1 MSSRDANE
9 IKLDT
14 RAFLVSETDEKGI
27 IQFAND
33 EFCQYAGYTIDE
45 LIGKPHSIVRH
56 PDMPKAAFKDLWQ
69 TVKSGK
75 KWRGFVKNR
84 AKDGRY
90 YWVFATVYPFV
101 SCEGTK
107 GYISCRR
114 VISDMEKE
122 KYEKLY
128 KEMKAKEQ

>member
-1 MSSRDANE
+1 MNE
-9 IKLDT
+9 IQLDT

-27 IQFAND
+27 INFAND
-33 EFCQYAGYTIDE
+33 EFCKYAGYSIDE

-56 PDMPKAAFKDLWQ
+56 ADMPKSAFKDLWD
-69 TVKSGK
+69 TIKSGK

-84 AKDGRY
+84 AKNGSY
-90 YWVFATVYPFV
+90 YWVFATVYPFIN
-101 SCEGTK
+101 CDKKK

-122 KYEKLY
+122 KYDKLY
-128 KEMKAKEQ
+128 KEMKAEER